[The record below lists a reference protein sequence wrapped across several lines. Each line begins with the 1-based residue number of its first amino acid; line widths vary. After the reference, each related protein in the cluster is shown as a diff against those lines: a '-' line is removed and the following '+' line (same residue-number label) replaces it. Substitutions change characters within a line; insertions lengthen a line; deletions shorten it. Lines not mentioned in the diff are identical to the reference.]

1 MKSSNWGVGNGMY
14 NRHVY
19 VVSDSVGETAELVI
33 KAAISQFNGYAADT
47 KIKRIPYVEDLG
59 TIKEII
65 AHAKLE
71 QAIVCFTLVVP
82 DLRQGLIEEADAQGV
97 VYYDII
103 GPLIDK
109 MESAYGIS
117 AKYEPGRVRKL
128 DEDYFKKVEAIEFA
142 VKYDDG
148 RDPRGI
154 MKADIILV
162 GVSRTSKTPLSQ
174 YLAHK
179 RFKVANVPLV
189 PEVEPPEELFKVSPQ
204 KCIGL
209 KISPDKLNDIRKERL
224 ISLGL
229 NDKAIYAN
237 IDRIKVELEYFEK
250 IIDRIGCQVIDVSN
264 KAVEETANM
273 IQNIMN
279 RYN

>member
-1 MKSSNWGVGNGMY
+1 MSY
-14 NRHVY
+14 RIIY
-19 VVSDSVGETAELVI
+19 VVSDSIGETAELVV
-33 KAAISQFNGYAADT
+33 KAAISQFNGTASTT
-47 KIKRIPYVEDLG
+47 KIKRIPYVEDKG
-59 TIKEII
+59 TIQEVI
-65 AHAKLE
+65 ALAKADK
-71 QAIVCFTLVVP
+71 AIVCFTLVVP
-82 DLRQGLIEEADAQGV
+82 ELRANLIKEADQHGV

-109 MESAYGIS
+109 MESSYGIA

-128 DEDYFKKVEAIEFA
+128 DDDYFKKVEAIEFA

-154 MKADIILV
+154 LKADIVLV

-179 RFKVANVPLV
+179 RFKVANVPIV
-189 PEVEPPEELFKVSPQ
+189 PEVEPPEELFMIPAS

-209 KISPDKLNDIRKERL
+209 KISPDKLNHIRRERL
-224 ISLGL
+224 KSLGL

-237 IDRIKVELEYFEK
+237 IDRIKEELDYFEK
-250 IIDRIGCQVIDVSN
+250 IANRIGCQTVDVSN
-264 KAVEETANM
+264 KAVEETAN
-273 IQNIMN
+273 IIANLMN
-279 RYN
+279 QPNT

>member
-1 MKSSNWGVGNGMY
+1 
-14 NRHVY
+14 
-19 VVSDSVGETAELVI
+19 
-33 KAAISQFNGYAADT
+33 
-47 KIKRIPYVEDLG
+47 
-59 TIKEII
+59 
-65 AHAKLE
+65 
-71 QAIVCFTLVVP
+71 
-82 DLRQGLIEEADAQGV
+82 
-97 VYYDII
+97 
-103 GPLIDK
+103 
-109 MESAYGIS
+109 
-117 AKYEPGRVRKL
+117 
-128 DEDYFKKVEAIEFA
+128 
-142 VKYDDG
+142 
-148 RDPRGI
+148 

-279 RYN
+279 KYN